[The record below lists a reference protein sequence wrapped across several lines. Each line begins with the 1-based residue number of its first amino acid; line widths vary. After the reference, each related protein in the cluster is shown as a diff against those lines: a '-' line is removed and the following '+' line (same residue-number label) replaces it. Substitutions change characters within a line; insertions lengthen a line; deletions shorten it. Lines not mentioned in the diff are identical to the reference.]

1 MNLFG
6 VYEFAA
12 SAING
17 VHEKF
22 YPLVQDISGVVGS
35 IVSIATLLYL
45 GSKIWSSYAKNEP
58 IDIYPLLRPFVIA
71 FLCAHFS
78 TMVCKPID
86 ALIEPISSF
95 LYEKK
100 TSEFTSGFSQ
110 DSMDKLKMEAS
121 TNETKDNG
129 ADEGFKLKT
138 FFANLWTSLVNK
150 LFELIAMII
159 DIIVSLL
166 QFLLSFILMCSRVFF
181 LSVLCMMGPIAFAI
195 SLFPGY
201 QQTLNQWIA
210 KYVSI
215 SFWLPCIY
223 MCDIFINVLGKNM
236 LDMVNAA
243 VASGIGAGG
252 TAAMITAAAQTG
264 VAAGPVLTFT
274 GLVILLISLLLG
286 ALSYFLYTT
295 VPTISSWIIT
305 GGDVHGIQGM
315 LGTTTILS
323 AVTAIAGA
331 KTGKSLAAKNSGAS
345 GSSGTSKGGAPMLGS
360 SGGGIGSAISGLFG
374 KK

>member
-1 MNLFG
+1 MEFVLNG
-6 VYEFAA
+6 VYKFAIA
-12 SAING
+12 AISG

-22 YPLVQDISGVVGS
+22 FPLVQDISGVIGGV
-35 IVSIATLLYL
+35 ISIATLLYI

-58 IDIYPLLRPFVIA
+58 IDVYPLLRPFVIA
-71 FLCAHFS
+71 FLCANFS
-78 TMVCKPID
+78 TCVCKPID

-100 TSEFTSGFSQ
+100 TSELITKDIVKSFMKEQGNNNDNDESTEEDSGFHLKTFLT
-110 DSMDKLKMEAS
+110 DAWAWLMDKL
-121 TNETKDNG
+121 
-129 ADEGFKLKT
+129 
-138 FFANLWTSLVNK
+138 
-150 LFELIAMII
+150 FEFIAYIM
-159 DIIVSLL
+159 DIIIGLL
-166 QFLLSFILMCSRVFF
+166 QFILSFILMCSRVFF

-223 MCDIFINVLGKNM
+223 MCDIFINVLGANM
-236 LDMVNAA
+236 LEMLSNAAATPESAIATGTGVAVSGAVGVAGSA
-243 VASGIGAGG
+243 VAS
-252 TAAMITAAAQTG
+252 TG
-264 VAAGPVLTFT
+264 LTFT
-274 GLVILLISLLLG
+274 GLIILIISLLLG

-331 KTGKSLAAKNSGAS
+331 KTGRSLANKNSGAS
-345 GSSGTSKGGAPMLGS
+345 GSDGAASSSKGGAPMLGS
-360 SGGGIGSAISGLFG
+360 SGSG